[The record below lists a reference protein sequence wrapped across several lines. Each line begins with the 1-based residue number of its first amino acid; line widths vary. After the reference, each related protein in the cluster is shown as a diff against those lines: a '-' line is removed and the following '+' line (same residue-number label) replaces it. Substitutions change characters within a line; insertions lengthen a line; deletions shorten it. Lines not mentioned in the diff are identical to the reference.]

1 MLLLIFLIAAA
12 LGLLARLAGQDT
24 TRPYLVTVIAVLPAV
39 VLRVIA
45 VRRSSRS
52 EAALVLARMMGC
64 AAAGALLGEVVALF
78 RRTKN

>member
-24 TRPYLVTVIAVLPAV
+24 KRPYLVTVIAVLAAV

-45 VRRSSRS
+45 LRSSSGS
-52 EAALVLARMMGC
+52 EAAFMLALMMGC

-78 RRTKN
+78 RRTKT